1 MDKRNMKIIYSDYQG
16 CEKKAIELVN
26 KEVGS
31 IILRDSKVYTIY
43 VLPIEKDGAEIDKN
57 VIVIGKWQDNE
68 TVKKYVSKDEIPEN
82 GYLVKIFDNPENPD
96 LKITILTGL
105 TSQNVYYAAVD
116 YVDNYLPL
124 AAKNISNRIQSEY
137 NTFDDKIPDYKNA
150 SAPKSKKRSIF
161 TWGQPINDYREYIDN
176 AARCKINQIIIWNDF
191 LPINAKDVVDY
202 AHEYEIE
209 LIWGFAWGWGTDCAK
224 ADLTRLNDIK
234 ESVIKNFKEN
244 YLNAGDGIYF
254 QSFTELHQEEIGGI
268 LIADAVVRLVNE
280 TAKEIYKL
288 KPDIHIQFGLH
299 AMSVKDKLEFIEKVD
314 ERIEI
319 VWEDCGSFPYNYIP
333 KVQTEKDYRDTLEF
347 TEKIINLRNN
357 GKTGLVYKG
366 LMTLDWNHFAH
377 QSGPYILGVNSEKT
391 KKEDIDFLTPM
402 WRYFTSDWITYG
414 KYAYDFTKNI
424 HKSGFDNINLNVAAQ
439 LSGGIWFPFALLSEI
454 LWSTDE
460 SYEEILSKVLKR
472 KNIIMP

>member
-1 MDKRNMKIIYSDYQG
+1 
-16 CEKKAIELVN
+16 
-26 KEVGS
+26 
-31 IILRDSKVYTIY
+31 
-43 VLPIEKDGAEIDKN
+43 
-57 VIVIGKWQDNE
+57 
-68 TVKKYVSKDEIPEN
+68 
-82 GYLVKIFDNPENPD
+82 
-96 LKITILTGL
+96 
-105 TSQNVYYAAVD
+105 
-116 YVDNYLPL
+116 VDNYLPK

-137 NTFDDKIPDYKNA
+137 NTFDDKIPDYKNT
-150 SAPKSKKRSIF
+150 SSPKSNKRSIF

-209 LIWGFAWGWGTDCAK
+209 LIWGFAWGWGTDCSK
-224 ADLTRLNDIK
+224 ADLTRLDDIK

-244 YLNAGDGIYF
+244 YMSSGDGIYF
-254 QSFTELHQEEIGGI
+254 QSFTEIHREEIGGI
-268 LIADAVVRLVNE
+268 VIADAVVRLVNE

-299 AMSVKDKLEFIEKVD
+299 AMSVREKLEFIEKVD

-333 KVQTEKDYRDTLEF
+333 KVQTEKDYTDTLEF
-347 TEKIINLRNN
+347 TEKIINLRNK

-391 KKEDIDFLTPM
+391 KKEDLDFLTPM

-424 HKSGFDNINLNVAAQ
+424 HLSGFDNINLNVAAQ

-454 LWSTDE
+454 LWNTDQ
-460 SYEEILSKVLKR
+460 SYEEILAKVLKR